1 MKIRAR
7 LLVLVALAFG
17 CSSAENE
24 STPESPGS
32 AGTDAMPAAGGS
44 AGGGDAGSGASA
56 GNAGI
61 AGGGTGNAGS
71 AGDTGMAGAQAGTS
85 TMFEPVGTE
94 CATDDDCRLV
104 SDCCRCVSA
113 PKGVTLDVCYASCT
127 QTMCIAEGVS
137 GSDDACVSGRCVLN
151 RSCDR
156 AQVTCDSAP
165 PECEPGMIPSVV
177 DGCYGPCVA
186 STECRD

>member
-7 LLVLVALAFG
+7 LLVPVALAFG

-24 STPESPGS
+24 STPEAPGS
-32 AGTDAMPAAGGS
+32 AGTEATSAAGGS
-44 AGGGDAGSGASA
+44 AGSGDAGSGASA
-56 GNAGI
+56 GNAGS
-61 AGGGTGNAGS
+61 AGGGSGNTGS
-71 AGDTGMAGAQAGTS
+71 AGDTGIAGAQAGTS

-94 CATDDDCRLV
+94 CVTDADCRLV

-177 DGCYGPCVA
+177 DDCYGPCVA